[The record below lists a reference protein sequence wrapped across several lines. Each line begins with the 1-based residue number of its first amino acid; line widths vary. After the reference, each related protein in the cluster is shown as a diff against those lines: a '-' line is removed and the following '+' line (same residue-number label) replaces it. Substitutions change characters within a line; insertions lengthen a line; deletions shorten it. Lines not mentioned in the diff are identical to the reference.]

1 MKSCSVGKNPP
12 ANAGD
17 MGSILGSGRSPE
29 EGNGNPLQ
37 HSCLGNPMG
46 RGAWQATV
54 HEVARESDMTYRLNN
69 NNTMKSFNK
78 STIRGNRPHK
88 IDLTSNTNCKFRHWR
103 WECVVGGGFKIRFGN
118 SPGLTEFTESYYTLD
133 LLQAKGHRWKLAT
146 GRDVQ
151 SRVWERFKCGGF
163 DYPLS
168 MKSWK
173 HHLLPV
179 TLCGNTE
186 YYQPGKLS

>member
-1 MKSCSVGKNPP
+1 MVKNPP

-54 HEVARESDMTYRLNN
+54 HEVAREADMTYRLNSN
-69 NNTMKSFNK
+69 DAMKSFK

-103 WECVVGGGFKIRFGN
+103 CGYVVGGGFTIRFCN
-118 SPGLTEFTESYYTLD
+118 STGLTEFTESYYTHD
-133 LLQAKGHRWKLAT
+133 LLHGKGHRLKLAT
-146 GRDVQ
+146 RRNAQG
-151 SRVWERFKCGGF
+151 RVWERFKWGGF
-163 DYPLS
+163 DHPLS

-173 HHLLPV
+173 HHLLLV
-179 TLCGNTE
+179 TMCDNTE
-186 YYQPGKLS
+186 YYQPGKLT